1 MDVKT
6 DLEWVTNEIVTLLN
20 KRSYAKLVIV
30 IDDGKIKHVVQELSL
45 KPPSYYKESKNN
57 P

>member
-1 MDVKT
+1 MSEKT
-6 DLEWVTNEIVTLLN
+6 DLEWITNEIVTLLN

-45 KPPSYYKESKNN
+45 KPPSYYKESKNSS
-57 P
+57 